1 MDRFA
6 RRGRILDLLALV
18 LLLGTALLAA
28 QLGYRAPGSA
38 AFTIDAPEVALPL
51 AGFHELERFTDR
63 DGVFRWTRGGGLVE
77 VPNPG
82 GAAAVRLQLAGGT
95 GRTVPAQ
102 LGQDEFVL
110 PFDVAPAPRTYRL
123 LLPPASG
130 ERRLLRIES
139 PTVREGR
146 RDLGVVVGDVGIAQW
161 DRTSAAP
168 ARALLALLV
177 ATGAAYLLAR
187 QAGLLTWQAAGIVL
201 ALQVLVAL
209 WQAAGGWRYA
219 LVGQLL
225 LLASAAA
232 LAAVVAERW
241 LMAGGRTR
249 NQEPRAES
257 REPTT
262 DYPAERAA
270 VPADHRLPLAP
281 LLLLILA
288 ALALRLPWL
297 VAPDPVGDL
306 ELSARRLGQLYQS
319 GWAGAYTF
327 NGDYMPIR
335 LLVLRGLSQLVLP
348 LGGVF
353 QADPP
358 SATLL
363 LIKLPGLLCDLV
375 TIGLIFVWSRR
386 WCSDRAAVG
395 IAALYTLAPPVW
407 INVAWWGQVDAF
419 LMLPMLLAVALLDRA
434 GGRWSWAAWAIA
446 LLIKP
451 QAIIIAP
458 LLYVA
463 TLRRHGTRGLLQG
476 GGLAIGL
483 IALGCLPLVL
493 AGQGPGLM
501 QAYLGSVGRFPKLTN
516 GAWNLWYLVTGGVD
530 TLDWGQGLGPL
541 SFHLIGFLLLGLVVL
556 LVCLALFF
564 TPLRDDGGLRVE
576 GAALLALAF
585 FMLPT
590 EIHER
595 YAFFPLA
602 FLALRLASAPR
613 LIWPYLVLV
622 STATLN
628 IIGELSGFVPPVYAY
643 LSSSVLPLIFTAIN
657 LLVLIG
663 LLGHLLRSS
672 LLRPGSLRPV
682 PAGAGTLRQRAGS
695 ADRAT

>member
-1 MDRFA
+1 MYKFVRP
-6 RRGRILDLLALV
+6 RRTLDLFALV
-18 LLLGTALLAA
+18 LLLGTALLFA

-38 AFTIDAPEVALPL
+38 AFAIDAPEVLLPL
-51 AGFHELERFTDR
+51 AGFHELERFADR
-63 DGVFRWTRGGGLVE
+63 DGLFRWTQGGALVE
-77 VPNPG
+77 LPNPG
-82 GAAAVRLQLAGGT
+82 GLIAARLQLAGGT
-95 GRTVPAQ
+95 ARSVPVRLAQ
-102 LGQDEFVL
+102 GEFVL
-110 PFDVAPAPRTYRL
+110 PFMVQPAPRTYRL

-130 ERRLLRIES
+130 ERVALRIDS

-146 RDLGVVVGDVGIAQW
+146 RDLGVVVSVLGAGQW
-161 DRTSAAP
+161 DEHSSAP
-168 ARALLALLV
+168 AQVLLALLI

-187 QAGLLTWQAAGIVL
+187 QAGLSSWQAAGVVL
-201 ALQVLVAL
+201 ALQALVAL

-219 LVGQLL
+219 LFAQLL

-232 LAAVVAERW
+232 LAAVMAERW
-241 LMAGGRTR
+241 LMPRGSAGAGSEARG
-249 NQEPRAES
+249 ADVDGHVS
-257 REPTT
+257 RWRWSPG
-262 DYPAERAA
+262 A
-270 VPADHRLPLAP
+270 LWP
-281 LLLLILA
+281 LLLIVVV

-297 VAPDPVGDL
+297 VATDPVGDL

-335 LLVLRGLSQLVLP
+335 LLVLRGLSLLVLP
-348 LGGVF
+348 LGGTF

-363 LIKLPGLLCDLV
+363 LIKLPGLLCDLL
-375 TIGLIFVWSRR
+375 TIGLIYLWSRR
-386 WCSDRAAVG
+386 WCSDRAAAG
-395 IAALYTLAPPVW
+395 ISALYTLAPPVW

-419 LMLPMLLAVALLDRA
+419 LMLPMLLSVVLLDRA
-434 GGRWSWAAWAIA
+434 GGRWSWLAWAVA

-451 QAIIIAP
+451 QAIIVAP

-476 GGLAIGL
+476 GALAIGL
-483 IALGCLPLVL
+483 IVLGCLPLVL

-556 LVCLALFF
+556 LVCVALFF
-564 TPLRDDGGLRVE
+564 TPLRDDGRLRVE
-576 GAALLALAF
+576 GAAVLALAF

-595 YAFFPLA
+595 YAFLPLA

-613 LIWPYLVLV
+613 LIGPYLVLV
-622 STATLN
+622 CTATLN

-643 LSSSVLPLIFTAIN
+643 FSTSALPLVFAAIN

-672 LLRPGSLRPV
+672 LLRPTPLRPTIV
-682 PAGAGTLRQRAGS
+682 GVGTARQRAGS
-695 ADRAT
+695 ADRDVAAS